1 MNAGASR
8 SLEVSFTPS
17 DSEPVDTEVIVEFL
31 PGGHT
36 FIGVTGQGQN
46 VDVSL
51 STSSLTMDSSFISLL
66 SHRVLKIKN
75 SSSQPVKYTWKSYK
89 RGSDE
94 EEERDRLLHE
104 INRMQSIERVSIMEK
119 TGTAEFDLVVGEGDD
134 ALDLTGVEDQDIIRF
149 STKAEEAAFIR
160 KYRNLRLALENDAM
174 EFIDDI
180 FDISP
185 ISGTIWPNS
194 EMEISVV
201 FRPDTAADYTCL
213 AYLDVTGREERLPLH
228 ITGRGIGPNASLSFE
243 VLDVGDVFINL
254 EQKYEVTICNR
265 GDIIA
270 LWTFVPPNTRFGSKF
285 TFYPKEGALHP
296 GETQTL
302 GIVFESDV
310 LGEFSEF
317 FRFSLQGNEHMLSC
331 HIKGHVIGPTFHFDC
346 EKIEFGSVS
355 FDYLH
360 TRIVRLAN
368 TSSVPVVFNLHIPQD
383 GQHNREEFD
392 IVPHRGT
399 LLSGTDMHV
408 LVCAYA
414 CVLLKR
420 C

>member
-31 PGGHT
+31 PGGRT

-104 INRMQSIERVSIMEK
+104 INRMQSIERASIMEK

-310 LGEFSEF
+310 LL
-317 FRFSLQGNEHMLSC
+317 RVL
-331 HIKGHVIGPTFHFDC
+331 
-346 EKIEFGSVS
+346 
-355 FDYLH
+355 
-360 TRIVRLAN
+360 
-368 TSSVPVVFNLHIPQD
+368 PVLPP
-383 GQHNREEFD
+383 G
-392 IVPHRGT
+392 
-399 LLSGTDMHV
+399 
-408 LVCAYA
+408 
-414 CVLLKR
+414 
-420 C
+420 